1 MTDDLLLVFS
11 TASSTEEGTS
21 IGRRLVEERLA
32 ACVNVVPGARSFFF
46 WKGEL
51 QEVDEALMLI
61 KTRRDRYAAL
71 EQRIQA
77 LHSYSVPEILA
88 VPVAS
93 GSPAYVA
100 WVRESASPGGGESRP

>member
-1 MTDDLLLVFS
+1 MVDDLLLVLS
-11 TASSTEEGTS
+11 TAATSEEGIG

-32 ACVNVVPGARSFFF
+32 ACVNVVPGARSLFF

-51 QEVDEALMLI
+51 QETGEALLMI

-77 LHSYSVPEILA
+77 LHSYTVPEILA
-88 VPVAS
+88 VPIVS
-93 GSPAYVA
+93 GSPSYLA
-100 WVRESASPGGGESRP
+100 WVRETVSPGGR